1 MKTTY
6 TAAIVLA
13 LATLVTGQAMARII
27 PSEAKETVTG
37 VTFRELSTGVQAAKS
52 GLSSKTRAEVRT
64 EVLDVRKH
72 TDGRDNQDS
81 LTGLTYRELS
91 EGAAAAKT
99 GVSSQTRAQVR
110 AVAVTAQRSRDGR
123 DLVEPNTG
131 LTYRELSGS

>member
-6 TAAIVLA
+6 TAAIVIA
-13 LATLVTGQAMARII
+13 LATLVSGQAMAGIT
-27 PSEAKETVTG
+27 PGEAKEINTG
-37 VTFRELSTGVQAAKS
+37 FTFRELSTGVQAAKS
-52 GLSSKTRAEVRT
+52 GISSKTRAEVRT
-64 EVLDVRKH
+64 EVLDVRQH
-72 TDGRDNQDS
+72 TDGRDNQDTI
-81 LTGLTYRELS
+81 TGLTYREMS
-91 EGAAAAKT
+91 TGAAAAKT

>member
-13 LATLVTGQAMARII
+13 LATLVSGQAMAGIT
-27 PSEAKETVTG
+27 PGEAKETTTG
-37 VTFRELSTGVQAAKS
+37 ITFRALSTGVQAAKS
-52 GLSSKTRAEVRT
+52 GISSKTRAEVRT
-64 EVLDVRKH
+64 EVLDVRQH
-72 TDGRDNQDS
+72 TDGRDNQDDI
-81 LTGLTYRELS
+81 TGLTYRELS
-91 EGAAAAKT
+91 TGAAAAKT